1 MSTPFDD
8 APAIRDDDP
17 LLDQFSPDY
26 VAARALWLS
35 LAVERGLPVESHL
48 HPLPGPMGEAL
59 AMDVVREGPDDA
71 PLVLLTTSAVHG
83 VEGHAGCGV
92 QAGLLREGAE
102 LMAQAA
108 AAGGGAAG
116 PLAIVHVHAVNP
128 WGFAWGRRVTHENV
142 DLNRNF
148 VDFGQPLPDH
158 PDYAAIHE
166 WLLPAAWPPHPE
178 GEAELAARLEAM
190 GPRRAQMAVTK
201 GQHTHPHGMYFG
213 GSGPTWSARVF
224 REVLRR
230 HAGQCRR
237 LAWIDL
243 HTGLGPYG
251 VGERIFA
258 AFDAPALQRA
268 RRWWGDGVTSV
279 ETGTSTSIP
288 MTGPIQ
294 FAVADECPQAEYTGI
309 CLEYGTLPMP
319 QMLMALRADHWLH
332 AHPQADAALA
342 RRIRQDLRDAFYP
355 DADDWKRRVW
365 AQGLEAAQ
373 QALRGLLEPQGGS

>member
-1 MSTPFDD
+1 
-8 APAIRDDDP
+8 
-17 LLDQFSPDY
+17 
-26 VAARALWLS
+26 
-35 LAVERGLPVESHL
+35 
-48 HPLPGPMGEAL
+48 
-59 AMDVVREGPDDA
+59 
-71 PLVLLTTSAVHG
+71 
-83 VEGHAGCGV
+83 
-92 QAGLLREGAE
+92 
-102 LMAQAA
+102 
-108 AAGGGAAG
+108 
-116 PLAIVHVHAVNP
+116 
-128 WGFAWGRRVTHENV
+128 
-142 DLNRNF
+142 
-148 VDFGQPLPDH
+148 
-158 PDYAAIHE
+158 
-166 WLLPAAWPPHPE
+166 
-178 GEAELAARLEAM
+178 
-190 GPRRAQMAVTK
+190 MAVTK
-201 GQHTHPHGMYFG
+201 GPHTHPHGMYFG

-365 AQGLEAAQ
+365 AQGLEATQ